1 MSELMSCKD
10 YYNIKKYIIDYLD
23 AKISN
28 FDKIGYIK
36 KCERLFQD
44 SKLDSKQFDELM
56 SYIDYI

>member
-10 YYNIKKYIIDYLD
+10 YFTVKKYIIDYLD
-23 AKISN
+23 AKIPN
-28 FDKIGYIK
+28 FDTISYIK